1 MVMKTT
7 DLCSLNDN
15 YEMTPS
21 IAVMIAEG
29 IEAPRSEDEFIQA
42 WQYIYNSGLYLQL
55 QGWYGRRIEDM
66 IREGIL
72 DA

>member
-1 MVMKTT
+1 MQAN
-7 DLCSLNDN
+7 NDN
-15 YEMTPS
+15 HMTPS

-29 IEAPRSEDEFIQA
+29 IETPRSEDEFLQA

>member
-1 MVMKTT
+1 
-7 DLCSLNDN
+7 LNDN

>member
-1 MVMKTT
+1 MKTT

-21 IAVMIAEG
+21 VAVMIAEG
-29 IEAPRSEDEFIQA
+29 IETPRSEDEFIQA

>member
-1 MVMKTT
+1 MKTT

-29 IEAPRSEDEFIQA
+29 IEAPRSHDEFIQA

-55 QGWYGRRIEDM
+55 QGWYGKRIEDM

>member
-1 MVMKTT
+1 MQAN
-7 DLCSLNDN
+7 NDN
-15 YEMTPS
+15 IEMNPG

-29 IEAPRSEDEFIQA
+29 IETPRTEDEFIQA
-42 WQYIYNSGLYLQL
+42 WQYIYDTNLYLKL
-55 QGWYGRRIEDM
+55 QGWYGRRIQDM

>member
-1 MVMKTT
+1 
-7 DLCSLNDN
+7 
-15 YEMTPS
+15 MTPS

-29 IEAPRSEDEFIQA
+29 IETPRSEDEFIQA

>member
-1 MVMKTT
+1 MQAN
-7 DLCSLNDN
+7 NDN
-15 YEMTPS
+15 DMTPS

-29 IEAPRSEDEFIQA
+29 IETPRSEDEFIQA

>member
-1 MVMKTT
+1 MQAK
-7 DLCSLNDN
+7 NDN
-15 YEMTPS
+15 DMTPS

-29 IEAPRSEDEFIQA
+29 IETPRSEDEFIQA

>member
-1 MVMKTT
+1 
-7 DLCSLNDN
+7 
-15 YEMTPS
+15 MTPS

>member
-1 MVMKTT
+1 MQAN
-7 DLCSLNDN
+7 NDN
-15 YEMTPS
+15 NNMNPG

-29 IEAPRSEDEFIQA
+29 IETPRSEDEFIQA
-42 WQYIYNSGLYLQL
+42 WQYIYDTNLYLKL
-55 QGWYGRRIEDM
+55 QGWYGRRIQDM

>member
-1 MVMKTT
+1 MKTT

>member
-1 MVMKTT
+1 MKTT

-29 IEAPRSEDEFIQA
+29 IETPRSEDEFIQA